1 MRRAAALAAA
11 CLLALPPADAYL
23 AATMERRLLI
33 HIPALLVLGAL
44 AGWRPAGRGAA
55 PRPWRPG
62 DLAALAFAVGAML
75 FWMVPR
81 SLDLAARS
89 HVVDKAL
96 HLSVFTVGLALAR
109 SLPHLSFAIPM
120 TLGVQ
125 ATAMLMALGIVYL
138 HYPGLIC
145 TAYTLEQQKVA
156 GAGLVGVTPVAWI
169 LLWVWA
175 LRRLAVPGVQPR

>member
-1 MRRAAALAAA
+1 MRRAAAIAAA
-11 CLLALPPADAYL
+11 CLLALPPADAFL
-23 AATMERRLLI
+23 GATMERRLLI
-33 HIPALLVLGAL
+33 QIPAILVLGAL
-44 AGWRPAGRGAA
+44 AGWPAEAA
-55 PRPWRPG
+55 HRPWHSG

-75 FWMVPR
+75 FWMIPR

-145 TAYTLEQQKVA
+145 TAYTLEQQRVA
-156 GAGLVGVTPVAWI
+156 GAGLVRATPVAWI
-169 LLWVWA
+169 LLWSWA
-175 LRRLAVPGVQPR
+175 LRRLAVPRVKPR